1 MNEIVNDRLLTWLKE
16 LIVTSWDK
24 IDWEGIPEMI
34 PFEELKERPSG
45 RDPSMIEKESWS
57 PLMKGLIEINSS
69 FDKIYEDWE

>member
-45 RDPSMIEKESWS
+45 RDPSMIEKERLS
-57 PLMKGLIEINSS
+57 PLNEGEIENDSS
-69 FDKIYEDWE
+69 FDRI